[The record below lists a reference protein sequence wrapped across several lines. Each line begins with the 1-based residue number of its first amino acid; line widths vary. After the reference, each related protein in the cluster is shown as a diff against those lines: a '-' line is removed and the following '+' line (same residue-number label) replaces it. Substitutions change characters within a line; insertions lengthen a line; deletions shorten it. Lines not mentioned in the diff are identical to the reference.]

1 MSHLPTL
8 LAAINEFEEVVSYQR
23 NLLTSGISQ
32 SEVIFGAVAG
42 VILLSFVAAFVFR
55 KQLLRRRRKHH
66 RDRTP
71 VQTLATQY
79 NSGKSNR
86 KRHRR
91 RRKHR
96 RSSPAIAETGGLP
109 PNRNEQSTA
118 TSSS

>member
-1 MSHLPTL
+1 MSHFPIL
-8 LAAINEFEEVVSYQR
+8 LAIINEFEQVESYQR

-32 SEVIFGAVAG
+32 GEVIFGAVAG

-55 KQLLRRRRKHH
+55 KQLLRRHRKHH
-66 RDRTP
+66 RHRTP
-71 VQTLATQY
+71 AQTLSIQD

-96 RSSPAIAETGGLP
+96 RSGPAIAETGGLP
-109 PNRNEQSTA
+109 PNQNEQSTA